1 MVIFDSLSDRVPNT
15 FAGVIRPESLVVD
28 VDLLARH
35 DRPGPRYTS
44 YPTAAEF
51 NGQVGPERYRA
62 ALIKAASRS
71 TEPLALY
78 VHLPFCAARC
88 SFCACHVVVSSRPEL
103 VEAYLRR
110 LVAEAELVADVL
122 GGGRPVVQYHWGG
135 GTPTHHS
142 PATLAWIHRELT
154 SRFDL
159 AEDAELAVEVDPRV
173 TTAAHLEM
181 LADSGFNRLS
191 LGVQDLDPDVQAMIG
206 RNQTQE
212 QTISLYRQARRL
224 GFSSI
229 NFDLV
234 YGLPGQDEASL
245 GRALDTVIDLSPD
258 RLAVY
263 SYAHVPW
270 MRPHQRRID
279 TDLLPDTT
287 AKFALLAQVVTS
299 LTGAGYRQVG
309 IDHFAL
315 PDDELI
321 TALDSGTLTRNFMG
335 YTTRSGTEVVALGTS
350 GISDVSGL
358 YAQGHRRLASYYQM
372 VDSGELPIERGYVL
386 DQDDL
391 RRRRVITEIMCNGAV
406 DLGEN
411 GANRFA
417 EELDRLEP
425 LVGEGLATIDGTRIE
440 ATELGQLFLRRI
452 ALVFDTHSRRRPK
465 TGMFSRTV

>member
-1 MVIFDSLSDRVPNT
+1 LVIFDSLSDRVSDT
-15 FAGVIRPESLVVD
+15 FAAVIRPESLVVD
-28 VDLLARH
+28 ADLLARH

-44 YPTAAEF
+44 YPTAVEF
-51 NGQVGPERYRA
+51 DERVGPERYRTALTEA
-62 ALIKAASRS
+62 AGRPG
-71 TEPLALY
+71 EPLALY
-78 VHLPFCAARC
+78 VHLPFCATRC

-103 VEAYLRR
+103 AEAYLRR

-122 GGGRPVVQYHWGG
+122 GDTRPVVQYHWGG

-142 PATLAWIHRELT
+142 PDTLSRIHRELT
-154 SRFDL
+154 SRFNL
-159 AEDAELAVEVDPRV
+159 ADDAELAIEVDPRV
-173 TTAAHLEM
+173 TTTDHLEM
-181 LADSGFNRLS
+181 LAGAGFNRLS

-212 QTISLYRQARRL
+212 QTVSRYGQARQL

-245 GRALDTVIDLSPD
+245 RRTLDTVIGLRPD

-287 AKFALLAQVVTS
+287 SKFALLAQVVTS
-299 LTGAGYRQVG
+299 LTGAGYRHVG

-321 TALDSGTLTRNFMG
+321 TALDGGTLTRNFMG
-335 YTTRSGTEVVALGTS
+335 YTTRRGTEVVALGTS

-372 VDSGELPIERGYVL
+372 VDAGELPIERGYVL
-386 DQDDL
+386 DGDDLL
-391 RRRRVITEIMCNGAV
+391 RRRIITEIMCNGVV
-406 DLGEN
+406 DLETI
-411 GANRFA
+411 GAHRFTRELNR
-417 EELDRLEP
+417 LKP
-425 LVGEGLATIDGTRIE
+425 LVDEGLARIDGTQIE

-452 ALVFDTHSRRRPK
+452 ALVFDTYSQRRPK
-465 TGMFSRTV
+465 TGMFSRTL